1 MQRRL
6 FLKNAVAGSVAITA
20 LNAGLLTT
28 GSVFAAT
35 DEFKAKS
42 ADLVSKS
49 SRAGKGSFKFKAPKI
64 AENGAVV
71 PLTIDASKMENVTN
85 ISILTKNNTTP
96 LSASFDLSG
105 TATGYVSTRIK
116 MGGTSPVIALVM
128 SNGKAFSIEKEIK
141 VTIGGCGG

>member
-20 LNAGLLTT
+20 FNAGLLTT

-71 PLTIDASKMENVTN
+71 PLTVDATKMDNVSN
-85 ISILTKNNTTP
+85 IAILTKNNQTP
-96 LSASFDLSG
+96 LSASFNFSG
-105 TATGYVSTRIK
+105 AAVGYVSTRIK